1 MRWLNCLRLLDLDV
15 GEIRSLLIPSNRLLI
30 LLIGATEIVVITL
43 QILWLVSIRA
53 AVLGEREGVRFEEM
67 GVARSIWVDVR
78 GLSLGDRLA
87 VRPVTTVALNR
98 LFWHECAATH
108 ADLLGR

>member
-15 GEIRSLLIPSNRLLI
+15 GEIRPLLIPSDWLLL

-43 QILWLVSIRA
+43 QILWLVSFRA
-53 AVLGEREGVRFEEM
+53 VVLREREGVRLDEV

-78 GLSLGDRLA
+78 SLSLRNRQA
-87 VRPVTTVALNR
+87 VRSVATITLNR
-98 LFWHECAATH
+98 LFWNECAATH
-108 ADLLGR
+108 AHLLSR